1 LTETDES
8 AGVEYFDGYQTT
20 KPLYVFEDGFGAKAF
35 DESLAE
41 LDQISRTAFNRTIQ
55 QLDIDIDRPEEI
67 AGSEEQPQESYGRA
81 FH

>member
-1 LTETDES
+1 
-8 AGVEYFDGYQTT
+8 
-20 KPLYVFEDGFGAKAF
+20 VFEDEFGPKAF

-41 LDQISRTAFNRTIQ
+41 LDQISRKAFNQTIDR
-55 QLDIDIDRPEEI
+55 LDIDIDRPEET